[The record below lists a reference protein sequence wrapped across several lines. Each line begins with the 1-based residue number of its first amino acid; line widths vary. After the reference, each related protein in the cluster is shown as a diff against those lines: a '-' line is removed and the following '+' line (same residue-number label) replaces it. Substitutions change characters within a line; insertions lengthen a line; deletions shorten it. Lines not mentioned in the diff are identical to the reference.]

1 MTLKIE
7 EGKFYRTRDGRK
19 VGPVRTFYGS
29 STRYAFDVDSGDYE
43 FGGTL
48 WSEHGASDEGSEE
61 DLVAEWVD
69 EPASGVSGL
78 TADDVM
84 AEDTLSEEQREAEH
98 YDPVR
103 VLKDWLSA
111 AGWDRGRGWKDGDPP
126 IIRRVKEAV
135 RRAEQA
141 PAAQQKAEP
150 GWKMDAGK
158 PRIDLVAPEFIQQTA
173 DVLAFGAAK
182 YSERNWERGMSWGRC
197 FGALMRHM
205 WAWWAGE
212 RNDPESG
219 LPHLAHAACCLM
231 FLVAYEAR
239 SVGTDDRKLT
249 LDKSE

>member
-1 MTLKIE
+1 MSRTISNE
-7 EGKFYRTRDGRK
+7 ELEQIAAT
-19 VGPVRTFYGS
+19 
-29 STRYAFDVDSGDYE
+29 ST
-43 FGGTL
+43 
-48 WSEHGASDEGSEE
+48 
-61 DLVAEWVD
+61 
-69 EPASGVSGL
+69 
-78 TADDVM
+78 
-84 AEDTLSEEQREAEH
+84 
-98 YDPVR
+98 VR
-103 VLKDWLSA
+103 VY
-111 AGWDRGRGWKDGDPP
+111 G
-126 IIRRVKEAV
+126 E
-135 RRAEQA
+135 
-141 PAAQQKAEP
+141 QQKAEP

-158 PRIDLVAPEFIQQTA
+158 ARIDLVAPEFIQQTA

-182 YSERNWERGMSWGRC
+182 YRERNWERGMSWGRC

>member
-1 MTLKIE
+1 MTKPIYEQGSYHKAFNGDLFFITYKTDP
-7 EGKFYRTRDGRK
+7 GDGPQMLGVRQSDGAVCAFWSDGMFQPLSRDRCNN
-19 VGPVRTFYGS
+19 
-29 STRYAFDVDSGDYE
+29 
-43 FGGTL
+43 
-48 WSEHGASDEGSEE
+48 
-61 DLVAEWVD
+61 DLAYD
-69 EPASGVSGL
+69 LEPP
-78 TADDVM
+78 M
-84 AEDTLSEEQREAEH
+84 
-98 YDPVR
+98 
-103 VLKDWLSA
+103 
-111 AGWDRGRGWKDGDPP
+111 
-126 IIRRVKEAV
+126 
-135 RRAEQA
+135 

-158 PRIDLVAPEFIQQTA
+158 ARIDLVAPEFVTATA

-205 WAWWAGE
+205 WAWWGGE

-231 FLVAYEAR
+231 FLTAYEAR